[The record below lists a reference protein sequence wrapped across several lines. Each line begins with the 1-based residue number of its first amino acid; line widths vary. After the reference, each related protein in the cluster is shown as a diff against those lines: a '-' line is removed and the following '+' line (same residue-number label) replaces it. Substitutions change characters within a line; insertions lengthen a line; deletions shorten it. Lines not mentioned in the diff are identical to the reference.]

1 MKIKIVKKSEP
12 ADIGIIDLSKVV
24 AVHNHPI
31 EGLEVFSLLH
41 KMPAKFS
48 DDIYDFYIVEHTMDS
63 LCLNVP
69 TTPKEI
75 AEKFLTNY

>member
-1 MKIKIVKKSEP
+1 M
-12 ADIGIIDLSKVV
+12 V
-24 AVHNHPI
+24 AVHSHPI

-48 DDIYDFYIVEHTMDS
+48 DDIYNFYIVEKSMDG
-63 LCLNVP
+63 LCHNAP

-75 AEKFLTNY
+75 AEKFLTND